1 MLAGIKVFQKDWLI
15 GILPLFLPRVLSA
28 IFAAGKKGKTSS
40 TKRLMDM
47 SAQSFQKVFQVPG
60 YLSPPVPNSKVL
72 TPCCQVVGGSGRLFL
87 NPQPYEEQCLIAD
100 SIAKLPRFMKPT

>member
-47 SAQSFQKVFQVPG
+47 SAQSF
-60 YLSPPVPNSKVL
+60 
-72 TPCCQVVGGSGRLFL
+72 
-87 NPQPYEEQCLIAD
+87 
-100 SIAKLPRFMKPT
+100 